1 MYMIFFVI
9 KEAFKS
15 INRAKFSFFLSLI
28 STAIGVFLILLSLM
42 SLDFSN
48 QIENKIKSRI
58 ELTAFLDD
66 TVSNYSKQIIQNSLK
81 GKNYISKISYISK
94 DKAAEI
100 FIQETGEDFRE
111 ILDYNPLPA
120 SFIISLKPIE
130 LSKGKLDSLENEI
143 SSIIGIESVEFQ
155 ADIFLKVLDFVK
167 EFQKYLFGLAGLLII
182 IAFYLVFSTM
192 KLIVI
197 NRTDEIE
204 TMKLVGGTLSVIK
217 LPVIINGFIIG
228 IIASMISF
236 ILIYFG
242 FSLLL
247 NYFSEISFY
256 KINWIYYLTYSLI
269 IGVVIGFI
277 CSYLSVRNISL
288 KIIR

>member
-81 GKNYISKISYISK
+81 EKNYISKISFISK

-120 SFIISLKPIE
+120 SFIISLNQIE
-130 LSKGKLDSLENEI
+130 LTKGKLDSLKKEI
-143 SSIIGIESVEFQ
+143 NSIAGIESVEFQ

-167 EFQKYLFGLAGLLII
+167 EFQKYLFGLSGLLMI

-197 NRTDEIE
+197 NRKDEIE
-204 TMKLVGGTLSVIK
+204 TMKLVGGTLSIIK
-217 LPVIINGFIIG
+217 LPVIINGFLIG
-228 IIASMISF
+228 ILASIISF
-236 ILIYFG
+236 LLIYFG
-242 FSLLL
+242 FTFIQ
-247 NYFSEISFY
+247 NYLSEISFY
-256 KINWIYYLTYSLI
+256 KINWLFYLLYSLI
-269 IGVVIGFI
+269 IGVVIGFV

-288 KIIR
+288 KVNK